1 MVIDLHLPI
10 EEQRTGKT
18 AEGDVSI
25 DHAAYQYEPEPI
37 EKMEALT
44 HCGRHLCEVNT
55 DNYVQ

>member
-1 MVIDLHLPI
+1 MHSLGILFHPMVIDLHLPI

-44 HCGRHLCEVNT
+44 HCG
-55 DNYVQ
+55 